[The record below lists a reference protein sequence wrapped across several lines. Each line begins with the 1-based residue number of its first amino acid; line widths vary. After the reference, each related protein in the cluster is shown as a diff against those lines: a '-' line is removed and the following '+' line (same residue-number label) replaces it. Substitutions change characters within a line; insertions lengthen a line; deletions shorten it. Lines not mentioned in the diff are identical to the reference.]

1 MSFFS
6 SVLLL
11 FENTADCMHDLSI
24 LNLLMMRAIM
34 NQLLMKAS
42 LSVLRSS
49 YDVTVLYLM
58 VQH

>member
-11 FENTADCMHDLSI
+11 FENTADYMHDLSI

-34 NQLLMKAS
+34 NQLLTKAS
-42 LSVLRSS
+42 LSVLSS

>member
-1 MSFFS
+1 MLFFS

-34 NQLLMKAS
+34 NQLLTKAS
-42 LSVLRSS
+42 LSVLSS